1 MTEEFMSTEACA
13 THPRKIQ
20 VSQQSFI
27 GMAWYAAW
35 LFTIG
40 YLHLTFWK
48 GALALVLWPYY
59 IGVHAGAL
67 MH

>member
-1 MTEEFMSTEACA
+1 MSTETCA
-13 THPRKIQ
+13 THPQKIQ
-20 VSQQSFI
+20 VSQQSFV
-27 GMAWYAAW
+27 GMAWCGAW

-48 GALALVLWPYY
+48 GVLALFLWPYY